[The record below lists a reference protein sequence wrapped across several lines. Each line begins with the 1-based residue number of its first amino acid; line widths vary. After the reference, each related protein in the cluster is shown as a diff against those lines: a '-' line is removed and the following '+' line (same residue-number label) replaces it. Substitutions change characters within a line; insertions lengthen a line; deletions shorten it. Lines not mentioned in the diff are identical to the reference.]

1 MSRKYKFHNPE
12 GIYFISFAVVNW
24 IDVFT
29 RRDYKDIVVDSLQYC
44 QKEKGLELFAW
55 VIMTNHVHLLAR
67 AKEGHVLQDIIRDLK
82 KYTSKQLITAIEEN
96 NQESRKEW
104 MLNAFQFAAS
114 KNSNNKNYQFWRQDN
129 KPIEVW
135 SNNVI
140 DQKLDYIHENPV
152 EAGFVD
158 HPEDYIYS
166 SARNYAELK
175 GLLEIELA
183 V

>member
-1 MSRKYKFHNPE
+1 
-12 GIYFISFAVVNW
+12 
-24 IDVFT
+24 
-29 RRDYKDIVVDSLQYC
+29 
-44 QKEKGLELFAW
+44 
-55 VIMTNHVHLLAR
+55 
-67 AKEGHVLQDIIRDLK
+67 
-82 KYTSKQLITAIEEN
+82 
-96 NQESRKEW
+96 

-114 KNSNNKNYQFWRQDN
+114 KNSNNKTYQFWRQDN

-135 SNNVI
+135 SNDVI
-140 DQKLDYIHENPV
+140 DQKLDYIHNNPV

-183 V
+183 I